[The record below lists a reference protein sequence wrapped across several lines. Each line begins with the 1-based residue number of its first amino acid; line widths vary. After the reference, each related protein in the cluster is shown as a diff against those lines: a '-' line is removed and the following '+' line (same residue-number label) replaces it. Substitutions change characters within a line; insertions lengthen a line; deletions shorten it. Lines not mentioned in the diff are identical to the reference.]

1 MKLLR
6 AITKVLTV
14 PLLAVLRL
22 LCLLINIAA
31 KLSCFVLGPFML
43 FVFCCGVYTV
53 VKQLWSQTFLLGLIE
68 AICLAAIFGAGF
80 IEVELE
86 SIGDR
91 LGGFLRS

>member
-1 MKLLR
+1 MKLIR
-6 AITKVLTV
+6 VIAKVLSL
-14 PLLAVLRL
+14 PLFAALRL
-22 LCLLINIAA
+22 LCVLINMAA

-43 FVFCCGVYTV
+43 FVFGCGVYTV
-53 VKQLWSQTFLLGLIE
+53 VKQLWSQTFLLCLIE
-68 AICLAAIFGAGF
+68 ITCLAALFGAGF